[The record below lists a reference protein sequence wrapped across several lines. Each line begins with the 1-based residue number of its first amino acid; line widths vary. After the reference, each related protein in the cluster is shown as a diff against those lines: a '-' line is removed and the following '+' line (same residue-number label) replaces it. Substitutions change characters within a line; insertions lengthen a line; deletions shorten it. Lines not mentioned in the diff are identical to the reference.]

1 MHKRVVQ
8 AGRGSTDRAEL
19 AGRDD
24 PAVRHHEMVREYD
37 HPEVGRLRV
46 VGQPLVFADTPTRDP
61 GPPPLLGQ
69 HTDQILGE
77 AGYDAG
83 AIAGLREKKV
93 VR

>member
-1 MHKRVVQ
+1 
-8 AGRGSTDRAEL
+8 
-19 AGRDD
+19 
-24 PAVRHHEMVREYD
+24 VREYD

-46 VGQPLVFADTPTRDP
+46 MGHPLVFDDTPTRDP

-83 AIAGLREKKV
+83 AIAGLRAKKV